1 MGAHAGWKV
10 TGEWRRPVGFRPGGR
25 SHEPEQETSLMT
37 MTCGEALVQLLERY
51 GVDTVFGIPG
61 VHNLAMY
68 RGLTNSSITHVQA
81 RNEQGAGFMADG
93 YARASGRPGVCFVI
107 SGPGVTNAATRIGQ
121 SFADSIPVLL
131 ISTTTASHTHG
142 KGWGALHEIT
152 DQEAVTRPITALS
165 ATAMSPEDLPEL
177 VGQAFTI
184 FASQRPRPAHISLP
198 VDVAE
203 TETEGNWNTV
213 IPPARPSPDP
223 GAVAAAAAMLL
234 GASRPS
240 IYVGGGAAAAGTSI
254 TAIAERI
261 GASVFTSNAGRG
273 IVADSHPL
281 NVGGSIWRQVTQDHI
296 CAADVVLAIGTELAE
311 TDSFIE
317 RLPLTGKVIRVDI
330 DPAKINDL
338 YPAEVGI
345 VADAA
350 TTAAALMEALGAGVA
365 TVTGTA
371 ERVAATKA
379 AVQEG
384 LADHEKRHVVALEAI
399 RRALPADTIL
409 MNDIAQMV
417 YTGSAMFPVEAPRL
431 WHYPAGFCTLGCGMP
446 DAIGA
451 KMAFPDRPVA
461 TLAGDGGF
469 MFTPQELTT
478 ASELGLAIPIVIWN
492 NGGLKQITDDM
503 EARNIKPLG
512 TDGINPDFMLL
523 AEAMGAH
530 GVRPGSSEELEAAV
544 TNALAADR
552 PTIIEL
558 FEGSDWLQPA

>member
-1 MGAHAGWKV
+1 M
-10 TGEWRRPVGFRPGGR
+10 
-25 SHEPEQETSLMT
+25 
-37 MTCGEALVQLLERY
+37 
-51 GVDTVFGIPG
+51 
-61 VHNLAMY
+61 
-68 RGLTNSSITHVQA
+68 
-81 RNEQGAGFMADG
+81 
-93 YARASGRPGVCFVI
+93 
-107 SGPGVTNAATRIGQ
+107 
-121 SFADSIPVLL
+121 
-131 ISTTTASHTHG
+131 
-142 KGWGALHEIT
+142 
-152 DQEAVTRPITALS
+152 
-165 ATAMSPEDLPEL
+165 
-177 VGQAFTI
+177 
-184 FASQRPRPAHISLP
+184 
-198 VDVAE
+198 
-203 TETEGNWNTV
+203 
-213 IPPARPSPDP
+213 
-223 GAVAAAAAMLL
+223 
-234 GASRPS
+234 
-240 IYVGGGAAAAGTSI
+240 
-254 TAIAERI
+254 
-261 GASVFTSNAGRG
+261 
-273 IVADSHPL
+273 
-281 NVGGSIWRQVTQDHI
+281 
-296 CAADVVLAIGTELAE
+296 
-311 TDSFIE
+311 
-317 RLPLTGKVIRVDI
+317 
-330 DPAKINDL
+330 
-338 YPAEVGI
+338 
-345 VADAA
+345 
-350 TTAAALMEALGAGVA
+350 
-365 TVTGTA
+365 
-371 ERVAATKA
+371 AATKA

-469 MFTPQELTT
+469 MFTPQELIT